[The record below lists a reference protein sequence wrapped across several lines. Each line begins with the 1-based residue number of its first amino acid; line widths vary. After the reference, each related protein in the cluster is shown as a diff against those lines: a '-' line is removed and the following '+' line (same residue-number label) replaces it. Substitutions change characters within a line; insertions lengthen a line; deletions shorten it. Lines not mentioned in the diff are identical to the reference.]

1 MTERPVLASKSPRR
15 RELFESVGWPFEA
28 AVPNVKECELEGETP
43 SAMSVR
49 LACEKAEEVSSR
61 FPGRLTIGADT
72 VVDVDGVPFGK
83 PLDRD
88 DALRMLKALNGRK
101 HLVHTGIAAARS
113 GVILDSDVETTEVLF
128 GKFTE
133 LELLSFVES
142 GEGDDKAGAYAV
154 QGRGALLVERIVGC
168 YYNVVGLPLFR
179 LNRMFKSL
187 GFDFL
192 FSGGVVKNAK
202 AL

>member
-1 MTERPVLASKSPRR
+1 MESIILASKSPRR
-15 RELFESVGWPFEA
+15 RDLFESVGLPFEVV
-28 AVPNVKECELEGETP
+28 VPNVIESEHEDESP
-43 SAMSVR
+43 SRMSLR
-49 LACEKAEEVSSR
+49 LACEKAEEVSWR

-88 DALRMLKALNGRK
+88 DALRMLRALNGRE
-101 HLVHTGIAAARS
+101 HLVHTGIAAALS
-113 GVILDSDVETTEVLF
+113 GSILHSAVETTEVLF
-128 GKFTE
+128 GKFTD
-133 LELLSFVES
+133 LELLTFAES

-154 QGRGALLVERIVGC
+154 QGRGALLVERISGC

-192 FSGGVVKNAK
+192 FSGGAVNNAK